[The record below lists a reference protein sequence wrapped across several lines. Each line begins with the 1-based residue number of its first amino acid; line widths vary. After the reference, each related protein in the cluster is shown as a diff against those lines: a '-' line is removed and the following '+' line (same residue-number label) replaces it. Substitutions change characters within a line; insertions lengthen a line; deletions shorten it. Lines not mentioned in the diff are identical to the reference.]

1 MEKIKKSI
9 EQKLNNEGLSI
20 NVIAREKHV
29 YGLYKNAKEVM
40 QHIVTKFVIKVL
52 AFAYFMFVWKYKLFF
67 FSKLRKICRERINK
81 IKLAGRLTNEA
92 NATPKPKREN
102 PIAHQKFADE
112 A

>member
-1 MEKIKKSI
+1 
-9 EQKLNNEGLSI
+9 
-20 NVIAREKHV
+20 
-29 YGLYKNAKEVM
+29 M

-67 FSKLRKICRERINK
+67 FSKLRKICREKINK
-81 IKLAGRLTNEA
+81 IKLAGRLTKEA

-112 A
+112 ACESSQPQIMPPKKATTMPPYIAST